1 MWIIPKRPILFIL
14 LLVTPVLIFP
24 AWAGGKKDALTLA
37 VHYDFFLCDG
47 AVVRDASGLRHV
59 GKLVNGSI
67 VPGRRR
73 NAVQFD
79 GKGMIVVE
87 GKPETLDPSGRAFA
101 IGAACLP
108 TAGDGV
114 IAAMGDRSNGF
125 CLFLKD
131 RKSHFA
137 IRSRGKLVQIGDT
150 EPLPLKQWSLI
161 LAGMNARGDLWLRV
175 NNAPIAQARGRFLA
189 KRPAE
194 PFCIGADPGTPVGD
208 GPTTPAWKG
217 QLQEVRLYWG
227 EFDVTAERETLKDW
241 YDLSGCG
248 CR

>member
-1 MWIIPKRPILFIL
+1 MGIIPKRRISFLML
-14 LLVTPVLIFP
+14 LATAALVLP
-24 AWAGGKKDALTLA
+24 ARAGGKKDTLTLA
-37 VHYDFFLCDG
+37 VHYDFFLSDG

-79 GKGMIVVE
+79 GKGMIVAE
-87 GKPETLDPSGRAFA
+87 GMPETLDPSGRAFA
-101 IGAACLP
+101 LGAACLP

-114 IAAMGDRSNGF
+114 IASMGDRSNGF
-125 CLFLKD
+125 CLFLKG
-131 RKSHFA
+131 RKPHFA
-137 IRSRGKLVQIGDT
+137 IRSRGKLVQIADT

-161 LAGMNARGDLWLRV
+161 LAGMNARGELWLRV

-189 KRPAE
+189 KCPAE
-194 PFCIGADPGTPVGD
+194 LFCVGADSGTPVLD
-208 GPTTPAWKG
+208 GPTPPGWKG